1 MGETCH
7 FQFRGPNSGPPPQ
20 ARFSGKIP
28 EPGEDDFPRNLQ
40 GPTLQVETG
49 GSATFARR
57 IGMAGSFA
65 FCTFGLGKRKF
76 QVKTVVKG
84 ECRIERTSF
93 LTLETLDKP
102 GGAG

>member
-1 MGETCH
+1 MKH
-7 FQFRGPNSGPPPQ
+7 VISNFRGRKADRLHRQGF
-20 ARFSGKIP
+20 RGKYRNAS
-28 EPGEDDFPRNLQ
+28 EDDFPRNLQ
-40 GPTLQVETG
+40 GPTLRVETG